1 MRVILFSLLFVSI
14 SAKANFGGIVRSLG
28 DVANRSA
35 ANAAKGGNLKD
46 SVGAALAQKSGQDGG
61 VLGTLE
67 GLGAS
72 GLDADM
78 ARRRGGWGTAG
89 CCPCQANTSY

>member
-1 MRVILFSLLFVSI
+1 MRVILFSLLLVSM

-46 SVGAALAQKSGQDGG
+46 SVGAALAQKSG
-61 VLGTLE
+61 
-67 GLGAS
+67 
-72 GLDADM
+72 
-78 ARRRGGWGTAG
+78 
-89 CCPCQANTSY
+89 